1 MTCSSSVPD
10 TARECR
16 NHPRRP
22 DGRRASLAFAGTD
35 PCSWFIS
42 RTPAGTSPLT
52 AAGTTGIAPA
62 RTKQGKQFNEPPKQG
77 ATESKYGMGNETT
90 RHGVNSFESM
100 SWSKRLR
107 RMAGRARSEV
117 VQLPDHNP
125 GLVEHAIDVTE
136 EAVEEGL
143 HGELLMSVVADAATI
158 AEHCC
163 SRFSQA

>member
-1 MTCSSSVPD
+1 
-10 TARECR
+10 
-16 NHPRRP
+16 
-22 DGRRASLAFAGTD
+22 
-35 PCSWFIS
+35 
-42 RTPAGTSPLT
+42 
-52 AAGTTGIAPA
+52 
-62 RTKQGKQFNEPPKQG
+62 
-77 ATESKYGMGNETT
+77 MGNETT

-100 SWSKRLR
+100 IWSKRLR

-136 EAVEEGL
+136 EPVEEGL